1 MSLSFAPRIMLALGG
16 LASAALGPCL
26 VALPYQ
32 WDWDKGV
39 VGASPTLVWS
49 FYALNAI
56 LGFALAFNGLLG
68 LALAATGAHR
78 TRPGVIALA
87 ALSLFWAFVTL
98 LLFVCVMPVP
108 ESLPNL
114 RLGLRCVG
122 VGELALHA
130 GSLALMT
137 GAALGRPRAPG
148 GA

>member
-1 MSLSFAPRIMLALGG
+1 MSYAPRIMLALGG

-49 FYALNAI
+49 FYAINAI
-56 LGFALAFNGLLG
+56 LGFALVFNGLMG

-130 GSLALMT
+130 GALALMT